1 MATIEASTTVFD
13 NIRQYLLQEIVYD
26 GGGRKWEVELILLAG
41 VAVAAV
47 ACYFLTKLLLELVR
61 KIVDKTTN
69 KWDNDLLDEKMLR
82 AVSQLTPALVINWL
96 LPGVFKGFMND
107 VRWLQSL
114 TSIYIVATVVFIIWV
129 FIGTLHDSLEKRE
142 NLSKYAIKG
151 IFQTFQLID
160 LFTGIIIAVSI
171 LIGKSPV
178 VILTALGAC
187 AAVLILIFQ
196 DTILGL
202 VASVQFSANKML
214 QKGDWIEDKTHD
226 VNGEVL
232 EVTLSAVKIQNWD
245 NSTSCVPPY
254 LLLKNSFRNYQPM
267 RESGGRRVDRSIYI
281 DMNSVGFCDSAM
293 LAHLHDEG
301 FITGHELEERAI
313 NLTLFRHYLERYL
326 TSHEKVNSN
335 MLLMIRQLQCTGSG
349 LPLELY
355 FFTTAVEWESYERV
369 VCDIFDHVYAVV
381 NEFGLRIFQT
391 PAGVDLE
398 RASSKK
404 ITTK

>member
-1 MATIEASTTVFD
+1 M
-13 NIRQYLLQEIVYD
+13 
-26 GGGRKWEVELILLAG
+26 
-41 VAVAAV
+41 
-47 ACYFLTKLLLELVR
+47 
-61 KIVDKTTN
+61 
-69 KWDNDLLDEKMLR
+69 
-82 AVSQLTPALVINWL
+82 
-96 LPGVFKGFMND
+96 
-107 VRWLQSL
+107 
-114 TSIYIVATVVFIIWV
+114 
-129 FIGTLHDSLEKRE
+129 
-142 NLSKYAIKG
+142 
-151 IFQTFQLID
+151 
-160 LFTGIIIAVSI
+160 
-171 LIGKSPV
+171 

-187 AAVLILIFQ
+187 AAVLLLIFQ

-214 QKGDWIEDKTHD
+214 QKGDWIED
-226 VNGEVL
+226 
-232 EVTLSAVKIQNWD
+232 
-245 NSTSCVPPY
+245 NSISCVPPY

-355 FFTTAVEWESYERV
+355 FFTTAVDWESYEQV

-404 ITTK
+404 MTSK